1 MHYWYGQAS
10 IVMTIISGN
19 NIIIIE
25 SFNVRCCWSCKP
37 CNSSCWTCRSGRH
50 FENTISVFSVP
61 LSWCS
66 DAKSEIFLQLL
77 NGEGEALRWNFIEP
91 AHPCCVGEGQGNLF
105 PPSRS
110 SDATIWKKRWHI
122 CICGG
127 LKRNGTDWN
136 QKHPYSKRIWE
147 MEDRSLHPDSTI
159 SSVGTN
165 YTKYPVWIRPI
176 FLKFSFQENI
186 WSFKEKKNREGKVRK
201 YIVGDRIEQK

>member
-25 SFNVRCCWSCKP
+25 SLNVRCCWSCKP

-77 NGEGEALRWNFIEP
+77 NGEGEALQWNFIEP

-110 SDATIWKKRWHI
+110 SDATIWKRGGIFVFVEVWKEMAQTEIKNIHI
-122 CICGG
+122 RRGFEKWRTGVSILIPQFQVWGQ
-127 LKRNGTDWN
+127 TT
-136 QKHPYSKRIWE
+136 P
-147 MEDRSLHPDSTI
+147 STLCEF
-159 SSVGTN
+159 G
-165 YTKYPVWIRPI
+165 P
-176 FLKFSFQENI
+176 FS
-186 WSFKEKKNREGKVRK
+186 
-201 YIVGDRIEQK
+201 